1 MATPAAPVHP
11 PAVHPDAAPRMC
23 LLHADFHPMG
33 SACWE
38 TTLDWY
44 FTHGDLSESTA
55 RAQYLAEV
63 EQVMLNQHIRAHQA
77 DGVCGG
83 DR

>member
-1 MATPAAPVHP
+1 MATPAAPACP
-11 PAVHPDAAPRMC
+11 PAVDPDAAPRMC
-23 LLHADFHPMG
+23 LLHGDFHPMG

-44 FTHGDLSESTA
+44 FTHGDLSESVA
-55 RAQYLAEV
+55 RALYLAEV
-63 EQVMLNQHIRAHQA
+63 EQVMLDRHIRAHQEA
-77 DGVCGG
+77 IACGG